1 MTESSAKCKVKD
13 CYNDAVLGRYCIHHM
28 YQPAPILPAEKTVKR
43 QPVSYDYEGLNWNF
57 IKLMAEIANY
67 ACTKYGSAEQY
78 TNGRLEGQRSPI
90 NHIAEHMRAYMAR
103 EQHDKFGDLD
113 HQLAAIAYNAM
124 MEFYYLHH
132 GGPTVPNAFYGGSA
146 TAE

>member
-1 MTESSAKCKVKD
+1 MDGK
-13 CYNDAVLGRYCIHHM
+13 II
-28 YQPAPILPAEKTVKR
+28 PINQHVVQYEAEEVVKR
-43 QPVSYDYEGLNWNF
+43 QPVNYAYQALNWNF

-67 ACTKYGSAEQY
+67 AADKYGSAEQY
-78 TNGRLEGQRSPI
+78 TNGRLEGQRSPL

-103 EQHDKFGDLD
+103 ECHDHFEDLD

-132 GGPTVPNAFYGGSA
+132 GGPTTPDILYNSK
-146 TAE
+146 EEL